1 MKVHPIVSF
10 FGFTALLYHVQCGT
24 EKNLPTNLLCSDNSC
39 INSITTGKLIKDI
52 FLASD
57 KPVPKN
63 TIVDIIA
70 KSADGDNSMVKVK
83 LNGEFF
89 YIDSSF
95 VHEKE
100 PFNPQKLLLVKNGDK
115 PINPSTPGFSNE
127 FKNIIDSKHDLQN
140 DLGKSKLSDYVDEKV
155 KNLNSDSLRDIPQQN
170 RMEDVNSEYSDKVK
184 IESDGKRNE
193 HSSYD
198 SVQLSKTSQQL
209 PNAPNPEKIP
219 HGQLSPN
226 KNMNR
231 VIEDKSAYLI
241 DHKKSVR
248 KAAQKIDSYGVDEG
262 IKFEEDDDAEDDESY
277 DDASQ
282 EDIPHSI
289 SSTSIKQDTT
299 ESTFKTYSKSDD
311 ASSTIEKSRSSDVKK
326 MSSLNSE
333 HRNFT
338 ETDFDDQ
345 NLFNQNDNQQNSS
358 ESQSDFQST
367 RDMINKNAQEHRSIV
382 DERWVVKDKP
392 QRNTEN
398 TKSQKPLAP
407 SLSNTAASSS
417 ISSPPIAVSR
427 GGDIQPEKAPSSTVE
442 KPESLA
448 ANPSVVGV
456 GEEVVPGGHN
466 VPPVGVSHGGDI
478 QPEKAPSS
486 TVEKPESLA
495 ANPSVVGVGE
505 EVVPGGHN
513 VPPVGVSHGGDIQP
527 EKAPSSTVEKPESL
541 AANPSVVGVGE
552 EVVPGGHNVPPVGVS
567 HGGDIQP
574 EKAPSSTVEKPE
586 SLAANPSVVGV
597 GEEVVPGGHN
607 VPPVGVSHGGDIQSE
622 KAPSSTVEKPESLA
636 ANPSVVGV
644 GEEVIPGGH
653 NVPPVGVSHGGGI
666 QSEKAPS
673 STVEKPESLAANP
686 SVVGV
691 GEEVVPGGHNVPPVG
706 VSHGGGIQSEKAPS
720 NTVEMVQPSSRNLR
734 VEVDSVVEF
743 DAKLL
748 ATHAVSAADGESDDK
763 YSDNLTRRS
772 HLVIGNNLSI
782 DFERGTVFP
791 DSTNSS
797 DPVFIQQ
804 VTKSQPLFESH
815 IFPVHIGLVQCI
827 YWAANASIVEGD
839 HDSVKSPL
847 SRLLIHGIM
856 YLFTTA
862 NLCLRYFPQ
871 NIVSSLNHLLL
882 ATFSIPINFVIAWII
897 LITHL
902 VFIWNLGRCINFLFS
917 KYISSQKFTSPSL
930 VEYLKLEEYSI
941 QLASQLSDVE
951 ESNSHLSKWAN
962 SLSNK
967 LQNLQEE
974 YASKVSEITL
984 SADDSRESFIRVQSE
999 LNHLKDAHNLLER
1012 NLRSKLNDKE
1022 EVIRGL
1028 NAEVN
1033 HLKQVN
1039 SENEENWKNKFSE
1052 VEESNRKSIEEL
1064 KDEQEQLYSQANVYY
1079 NRMKTMQSEVD
1090 KILESRKLSEEKLIA
1105 KEAEFQSL
1113 LTTFNTLKGLEVIF
1127 DQESSLKHQIDV
1139 TEECEVNITDNLSQT
1154 SCVSED
1160 IVDLGKSNTVSESGV
1175 SDSNDEVANKTEKSR
1190 LREQLSFFLDV
1201 GRLHAQI
1208 RLKDEQIRT
1217 EEAKAKNEYN
1227 LRIEIESKLE
1237 EIERENSI
1245 LKANHT
1251 QLEQERNTAQT
1262 KLDILSGY
1270 FKERELELQ
1279 RDLGK
1284 HVVVGSESSEAL
1296 MHIRKRNQEL
1306 EAEVKVL
1313 REQMSALRRE
1323 LAETERTSRRQISE
1337 LDKRSHENW
1346 LAARASDHQIQ
1357 ELREENASLRQK
1369 LIESENSVLRS
1380 SMLLFPEKP
1389 GSSEKLMNVFPRPII
1404 PPGFL
1409 KNANLRDTNS
1419 QSRQSLTSLSS
1430 QRSAVE
1436 GNPFPFIPPPPPPPP
1451 GIMPFPGGMKGDR
1464 RPPPPLL
1471 PGFPSVQVPFPPGFL
1486 PPPPFPPVIKSNTD
1500 QNKQNNSP
1508 SSVSGSLK

>member
-140 DLGKSKLSDYVDEKV
+140 DLV

-527 EKAPSSTVEKPESL
+527 
-541 AANPSVVGVGE
+541 
-552 EVVPGGHNVPPVGVS
+552 
-567 HGGDIQP
+567 
-574 EKAPSSTVEKPE
+574 
-586 SLAANPSVVGV
+586 
-597 GEEVVPGGHN
+597 
-607 VPPVGVSHGGDIQSE
+607 
-622 KAPSSTVEKPESLA
+622 
-636 ANPSVVGV
+636 
-644 GEEVIPGGH
+644 
-653 NVPPVGVSHGGGI
+653 
-666 QSEKAPS
+666 EKAPS

>member
-1 MKVHPIVSF
+1 
-10 FGFTALLYHVQCGT
+10 
-24 EKNLPTNLLCSDNSC
+24 
-39 INSITTGKLIKDI
+39 
-52 FLASD
+52 
-57 KPVPKN
+57 
-63 TIVDIIA
+63 
-70 KSADGDNSMVKVK
+70 
-83 LNGEFF
+83 
-89 YIDSSF
+89 
-95 VHEKE
+95 
-100 PFNPQKLLLVKNGDK
+100 
-115 PINPSTPGFSNE
+115 
-127 FKNIIDSKHDLQN
+127 
-140 DLGKSKLSDYVDEKV
+140 
-155 KNLNSDSLRDIPQQN
+155 
-170 RMEDVNSEYSDKVK
+170 
-184 IESDGKRNE
+184 
-193 HSSYD
+193 
-198 SVQLSKTSQQL
+198 
-209 PNAPNPEKIP
+209 
-219 HGQLSPN
+219 
-226 KNMNR
+226 
-231 VIEDKSAYLI
+231 
-241 DHKKSVR
+241 
-248 KAAQKIDSYGVDEG
+248 
-262 IKFEEDDDAEDDESY
+262 
-277 DDASQ
+277 
-282 EDIPHSI
+282 
-289 SSTSIKQDTT
+289 
-299 ESTFKTYSKSDD
+299 
-311 ASSTIEKSRSSDVKK
+311 
-326 MSSLNSE
+326 
-333 HRNFT
+333 
-338 ETDFDDQ
+338 
-345 NLFNQNDNQQNSS
+345 
-358 ESQSDFQST
+358 
-367 RDMINKNAQEHRSIV
+367 
-382 DERWVVKDKP
+382 
-392 QRNTEN
+392 
-398 TKSQKPLAP
+398 
-407 SLSNTAASSS
+407 
-417 ISSPPIAVSR
+417 
-427 GGDIQPEKAPSSTVE
+427 
-442 KPESLA
+442 
-448 ANPSVVGV
+448 
-456 GEEVVPGGHN
+456 
-466 VPPVGVSHGGDI
+466 
-478 QPEKAPSS
+478 
-486 TVEKPESLA
+486 
-495 ANPSVVGVGE
+495 
-505 EVVPGGHN
+505 
-513 VPPVGVSHGGDIQP
+513 
-527 EKAPSSTVEKPESL
+527 
-541 AANPSVVGVGE
+541 
-552 EVVPGGHNVPPVGVS
+552 
-567 HGGDIQP
+567 
-574 EKAPSSTVEKPE
+574 
-586 SLAANPSVVGV
+586 
-597 GEEVVPGGHN
+597 
-607 VPPVGVSHGGDIQSE
+607 
-622 KAPSSTVEKPESLA
+622 
-636 ANPSVVGV
+636 
-644 GEEVIPGGH
+644 
-653 NVPPVGVSHGGGI
+653 
-666 QSEKAPS
+666 
-673 STVEKPESLAANP
+673 
-686 SVVGV
+686 
-691 GEEVVPGGHNVPPVG
+691 
-706 VSHGGGIQSEKAPS
+706 
-720 NTVEMVQPSSRNLR
+720 
-734 VEVDSVVEF
+734 
-743 DAKLL
+743 
-748 ATHAVSAADGESDDK
+748 
-763 YSDNLTRRS
+763 
-772 HLVIGNNLSI
+772 
-782 DFERGTVFP
+782 
-791 DSTNSS
+791 
-797 DPVFIQQ
+797 
-804 VTKSQPLFESH
+804 
-815 IFPVHIGLVQCI
+815 
-827 YWAANASIVEGD
+827 
-839 HDSVKSPL
+839 
-847 SRLLIHGIM
+847 M

-1039 SENEENWKNKFSE
+1039 SENEENWKNKLSE
-1052 VEESNRKSIEEL
+1052 VEESNR
-1064 KDEQEQLYSQANVYY
+1064 
-1079 NRMKTMQSEVD
+1079 
-1090 KILESRKLSEEKLIA
+1090 
-1105 KEAEFQSL
+1105 
-1113 LTTFNTLKGLEVIF
+1113 LEVIF

-1251 QLEQERNTAQT
+1251 QLEQERIQPKRSWTF
-1262 KLDILSGY
+1262 SGY

>member
-527 EKAPSSTVEKPESL
+527 
-541 AANPSVVGVGE
+541 
-552 EVVPGGHNVPPVGVS
+552 
-567 HGGDIQP
+567 
-574 EKAPSSTVEKPE
+574 
-586 SLAANPSVVGV
+586 
-597 GEEVVPGGHN
+597 
-607 VPPVGVSHGGDIQSE
+607 
-622 KAPSSTVEKPESLA
+622 
-636 ANPSVVGV
+636 
-644 GEEVIPGGH
+644 
-653 NVPPVGVSHGGGI
+653 
-666 QSEKAPS
+666 EKAPS